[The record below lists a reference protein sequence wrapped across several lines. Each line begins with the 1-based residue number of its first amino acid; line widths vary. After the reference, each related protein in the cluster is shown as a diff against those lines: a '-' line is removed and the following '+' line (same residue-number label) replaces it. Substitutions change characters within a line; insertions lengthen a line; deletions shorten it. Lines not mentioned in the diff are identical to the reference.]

1 LIYELDGTV
10 PGPLNCTDFG
20 NVSSLVFGVEDLADG
35 DHLYNMYSQGTD
47 ARIAVDYFECVVPLL
62 YSVPTIVR

>member
-1 LIYELDGTV
+1 M
-10 PGPLNCTDFG
+10 
-20 NVSSLVFGVEDLADG
+20 SSLVFGVEDLADG